1 MKLKLNILP
10 DGQKQLWQ
18 ELGNTPEYF
27 TLYGGTA
34 LALRLGHKQSVD
46 FDFFSSHHFQAN
58 NLYQEI
64 TYLQD
69 SEIIQL
75 DKNTLTCSVIRN
87 QKPVKVSFFGG
98 LSIVDNSIQ
107 QSERLHNPKIQIASF
122 PDLVATKML
131 VIQQRAEKK
140 DYIDI
145 SEILK
150 LITLSEAV
158 FYAKQLYGKLFN
170 PFLTLKALTYYDDG
184 DLMELPLAIKD
195 FLIKTVQTEDI
206 TKYE

>member
-1 MKLKLNILP
+1 MDLKLNILP
-10 DGQKQLWQ
+10 NEQKQLWQ
-18 ELGNTPEYF
+18 ELGSTPHFF

-34 LALRLGHKQSVD
+34 LALRIGHRQSVD
-46 FDFFSSHHFQAN
+46 FDFFTSRYFQAD

-64 TYLQD
+64 AYLQD

-75 DKNTLTCSVIRN
+75 EKNTLTCSVIKN

-107 QSERLHNPKIQIASF
+107 QSDKLRDPTIQIASF

-150 LITLSEAV
+150 FITLSKAI
-158 FYAKQLYGKLFN
+158 FYTKQLYGKFFN
-170 PFLTLKALTYYDDG
+170 PFLTLKALTYYGDG
-184 DLMELPLAIKD
+184 DVMELPLAIKE
-195 FLIKTVQTEDI
+195 FLIKTVQAEKFAT
-206 TKYE
+206 YE